1 MDRQPVSFGGTR
13 GWQRKV
19 PQERDDAT
27 SAIAK
32 HKCFKYGDH
41 VMIKFIQRAL
51 VLLITV
57 TPFIFIKAALAGF
70 PVSSGG
76 SSYCFFGCSPTST
89 GGSTIVF
96 DFNPDNESG
105 LAPVAIN
112 FFPYPDNESMGDL
125 CWSGKVH
132 ATIYN
137 YINGTNPTSGTATYD
152 ILSST
157 GENKGMCYSNVVR
170 TLKSDG
176 MLGDCPTKIY
186 IYSLVLNDTELS
198 PGGTYNNSTLASL
211 LNGRFK
217 VDPNYSTEGAYNICD
232 TTPGTNI
239 CDIETGFGVYN
250 NTPAFIGFENLF
262 PAEMTLS
269 GDMTEDGQVLFA
281 DEVRAECTL
290 DDVGVDPSQ
299 AVDAKSA
306 KIFLSETLSMNA
318 SWCTDLQS
326 ANPDCN
332 AFNAEGERTV
342 GSVKTSIGDFQQQ
355 NVDVTCVDSIADL
368 QNLEACTTELAIA
381 TCADS
386 TTGFMTFPQAYEWPV
401 ACSDGSDASLFSYS
415 SAEGGGSNIVNLAAI
430 GADAGAPGYIGDNT
444 IPPVLPGWTAIVST
458 PDNQVNI
465 WDFSDVDL
473 VQVAFIHVR
482 NNDDEV
488 TGSKANDT
496 ILGGS
501 GADTLNGNDG
511 DDILQGGDNTDVLN
525 GDDGNDLLLGYECN
539 SINATCGSY
548 LNNGSDD
555 DVLNGGLGNDCL
567 DGGRGNDTY
576 TGGLGADAFVLFG
589 NSDTDIVDDFDGSE
603 GDKIIDMTGSA
614 TMKWIKGSK
623 KDGIENF
630 CAVSTGGNNVMIM
643 DGYNTSQ
650 GTCNSLGSYIVDVTD
665 GGTLP
670 AQCAGH
676 PFTYLP

>member
-1 MDRQPVSFGGTR
+1 
-13 GWQRKV
+13 
-19 PQERDDAT
+19 
-27 SAIAK
+27 
-32 HKCFKYGDH
+32 
-41 VMIKFIQRAL
+41 
-51 VLLITV
+51 
-57 TPFIFIKAALAGF
+57 
-70 PVSSGG
+70 
-76 SSYCFFGCSPTST
+76 
-89 GGSTIVF
+89 
-96 DFNPDNESG
+96 
-105 LAPVAIN
+105 
-112 FFPYPDNESMGDL
+112 
-125 CWSGKVH
+125 
-132 ATIYN
+132 
-137 YINGTNPTSGTATYD
+137 
-152 ILSST
+152 
-157 GENKGMCYSNVVR
+157 VVR
-170 TLKSDG
+170 TLKSTGTLDTC
-176 MLGDCPTKIY
+176 DTKIY
-186 IYSLVLNDTELS
+186 IYSLVLNDT
-198 PGGTYNNSTLASL
+198 YDNATLAGL

-217 VDPNYSTEGAYNICD
+217 VDPNYSTEDAYDICD
-232 TTPGTNI
+232 TAPGTNI
-239 CDIETGFGVYN
+239 CDIQTGFGVYN

-269 GDMTEDGQVLFA
+269 GDMTVDGQVLFA

-290 DDVGVDPSQ
+290 EAVGVPSSP

-368 QNLEACTTELAIA
+368 QGLAACPTELAIA

-386 TTGFMTFPQAYEWPV
+386 TSGFMTFPQSYEWPV
-401 ACSDGSDASLFSYS
+401 SCPDGSGDADLFSYS
-415 SAEGGGSNIVNLAAI
+415 SAEGGGSSNVNLVAI
-430 GADAGAPGYIGDNT
+430 GADAGAPGYTGDNT

-465 WDFSDVDL
+465 WNFSDVDL
-473 VQVAFIHVR
+473 VQVAFIHSR
-482 NNDDEV
+482 NNDDEI
-488 TGSKANDT
+488 TGSRFNDT

-501 GADTLNGNDG
+501 GADILYGFDGN
-511 DDILQGGDNTDVLN
+511 DILQGGDNADALY
-525 GDDGNDLLLGYECN
+525 GDNGNDLLLGYECN

-555 DVLNGGLGNDCL
+555 DILNGGDGDDCL
-567 DGGRGNDTY
+567 DGGRGSDIY
-576 TGGLGADAFVLFG
+576 TGGPGADAFVLFE
-589 NSDTDIVDDFDGSE
+589 NSDTDTVIGFNGSE

-614 TMKWIKGSK
+614 TMKWIKGSN
-623 KDGIENF
+623 KDGIENL

-650 GTCNSLGSYIVDVTD
+650 GTCNSLDSYIVDVTA

>member
-1 MDRQPVSFGGTR
+1 
-13 GWQRKV
+13 
-19 PQERDDAT
+19 
-27 SAIAK
+27 
-32 HKCFKYGDH
+32 
-41 VMIKFIQRAL
+41 MIKFIQRAL

-112 FFPYPDNESMGDL
+112 FFPYADNESMGDL

-137 YINGTNPTSGTATYD
+137 YTNGAYPTSGTATYD
-152 ILSST
+152 ILSAA

-170 TLKSDG
+170 TLKSTGTLDT
-176 MLGDCPTKIY
+176 CHTKIY
-186 IYSLVLNDTELS
+186 IYSLVLNDT
-198 PGGTYNNSTLASL
+198 YDNATLAGL

-217 VDPNYSTEGAYNICD
+217 VDPNYSTEGAYDICD
-232 TTPGTNI
+232 TAPGTNI
-239 CDIETGFGVYN
+239 CNIETGFGVYN

-262 PAEMTLS
+262 PEEMTLS
-269 GDMTEDGQVLFA
+269 GDMTVDGQVLFA

-290 DDVGVDPSQ
+290 EAVGVPSSP

-368 QNLEACTTELAIA
+368 QGLAACPTELAIA

-386 TTGFMTFPQAYEWPV
+386 TTGFMTFPQSYDWPV
-401 ACSDGSDASLFSYS
+401 SCPDGSGDADLFSYS
-415 SAEGGGSNIVNLAAI
+415 SAEGGGSSNVNLVAI
-430 GADAGAPGYIGDNT
+430 GADAGAPGYTGDNT

-465 WDFSDVDL
+465 WNFSDVDL
-473 VQVAFIHVR
+473 VQVAFIHTR
-482 NNDDEV
+482 NNDDDV
-488 TGSKANDT
+488 TGSRLNDT

-501 GADTLNGNDG
+501 GADVLNGYDG
-511 DDILQGGDNTDVLN
+511 NDILQGGDNADILN
-525 GDDGNDLLLGYECN
+525 GDAGDDLLLGYECN

-548 LNNGSDD
+548 LNNGSDND
-555 DVLNGGLGNDCL
+555 TLNGGEGNDCL
-567 DGGRGNDTY
+567 DGGRGNDLL
-576 TGGLGADAFVLFG
+576 TGGTGDDAFVIFG
-589 NSDTDIVDDFDGSE
+589 NSDIDTITDYGDGNDVIFDT
-603 GDKIIDMTGSA
+603 TGNA
-614 TMKWIKGSK
+614 VAKLVGSK
-623 KDGIENF
+623 KDGTQVCQII
-630 CAVSTGGNNVMIM
+630 SGGNDAVIIEGITNK
-643 DGYNTSQ
+643 NTCEN
-650 GTCNSLGSYIVDVTD
+650 GGVTIQ
-665 GGTLP
+665 TALP
-670 AQCAGH
+670 SQCAGH
-676 PFTYLP
+676 PISYLP